1 MTKEPMSSINKKNET
16 KEIVWETKGRWWTGK
31 MNLLNSV
38 NRGLDIPSKIRP
50 VDLTLREGEEVPD
63 TVFSETEKVE
73 LAFEIQK
80 IGFKE
85 FEIGY
90 AGVIPEHYRL
100 IKRLINEGFTGKIS
114 SHTRIYGRSDEWKK
128 EIDKNIEAG
137 AQILTLVGCATE
149 VGIATTPWLKKEEI
163 PERIANCTRYAK
175 NQGAVVTFGL
185 ADLIRTSF
193 EKIVSCYQAAIE
205 VGVDRLYIYDG
216 IGAARPEAIRFLTR
230 FIKDLTG
237 DGDIEIGV
245 HVHNTFGLAQ
255 ANALAALTSGANVV
269 DVVPLGLGDG
279 AGITA
284 SEEIIGAME
293 ILYGVQT
300 GIKLDQLRPICQ
312 RVAKLFKIQMP
323 KTKAVVGE
331 NLYHHQID
339 SHVAAILRGY
349 WYSWEVAKPEVLGFQ
364 RKLAIGHNK
373 LREGSSGMVAA
384 LIDKMG
390 LHVNDQQ
397 LNMIF
402 SELRKKLENQV
413 SIDIEDAEEIIYHVL
428 DFNKKE

>member
-1 MTKEPMSSINKKNET
+1 MKELMSSINKKNEA

-90 AGVIPEHYRL
+90 AGVIPEHYHLVKRL
-100 IKRLINEGFTGKIS
+100 IKEGFTGKIS
-114 SHTRIYGRSDEWKK
+114 SHTRIYGRSEEWKK

-149 VGIATTPWLKKEEI
+149 VGTATTPWLKKEDT

-205 VGVDRLYIYDG
+205 AGVDRLYIYDAM
-216 IGAARPEAIRFLTR
+216 GAARPEAIRFLTR
-230 FIKDLTG
+230 FIKDLAG
-237 DGDIEIGV
+237 NIEIGV
-245 HVHNTFGLAQ
+245 HVHNNFGLSQ

-284 SEEIIGAME
+284 SEEIVSAME
-293 ILYGVQT
+293 ILYGVRT
-300 GIKLDQLRPICQ
+300 GIQLDQLRPICQ

-331 NLYHHQID
+331 NLYYHQID
-339 SHVAAILRGY
+339 SHIAAILRGA
-349 WYSWEVAKPEVLGFQ
+349 WYSWEVAKPEVLGNK
-364 RKLAIGHNK
+364 RRLAIGHNK

-413 SIDIEDAEEIIYHVL
+413 SIDIEEAKEIIYHVL
-428 DFNKKE
+428 DINKKRE